1 MAWATA
7 VANLLYSIIYPLT
20 FLAYCVYG
28 LLNLLVAPLLKL
40 GLGVL
45 KLVLLPLRII
55 TKFEAVL
62 LFFATAL
69 IIGLILGTVVHLTSA
84 FVIETLNESLGFSEN
99 PPSRVNSKTRLRR
112 SADVGRKLPFAG
124 GPRSSRDILVELS
137 DARKAKA
144 LGDTGGLLSSS
155 ILEEE
160 EFSHDSA

>member
-1 MAWATA
+1 MAWASA
-7 VANLLYSIIYPLT
+7 VATLLYSIIYPLT

-28 LLNLLVAPLLKL
+28 LLNLLVTPLWKL

-45 KLVLLPLRII
+45 NLALLPLRILA
-55 TKFEAVL
+55 KFEAVL

-99 PPSRVNSKTRLRR
+99 PPSREDSKTRSRR
-112 SADVGRKLPFAG
+112 SADVVRKLPFAG
-124 GPRSSRDILVELS
+124 RPRSSRDILVEWP
-137 DARKAKA
+137 DTREVKP